1 MDMIED
7 LVALSHDPSPD
18 KRRQLL
24 RGVADMFL
32 DDIETYTDRSLVLLT
47 DVLTD
52 LLKQVDETTRAEI
65 AGRLSDAPNAGE
77 ALHLFLAYDDPDV
90 AGPVLR
96 NSRVL
101 SDEAL
106 VDIAETKGQAHRLA
120 IAMRDHLT
128 ETVTDTL
135 ISKGESPV
143 LKAVT
148 NNYGAAISDNS
159 FMKLAD
165 HARSDDGLLD
175 AMSYR
180 ADMPRQVADN
190 VLSLMPEDA
199 RIRLGALL
207 AADRDAVRPL
217 MEKAADLTKRKKMG
231 RALERLETKGLI
243 RQIRDHEMNFD
254 EVLLWLADRDRI
266 LDLALVLSEFSKVDE
281 ALATGAILKVNAA
294 PVVILLRSLDVGE
307 EAVKSLAN
315 LRCRRLN
322 LPRTM
327 ADHMLDRW
335 AELDEATAQRALRFT
350 LARKSA
356 QLDAA

>member
-1 MDMIED
+1 MRSFTWDLLKWGEEMDMIED

-32 DDIETYTDRSLVLLT
+32 DDIETYTDRSLVLFT

-65 AGRLSDAPNAGE
+65 AERLSDAPNAGE

-135 ISKGESPV
+135 ISKGESPGSEGSDEQLRRGDFGQLLHEAGRPCQV
-143 LKAVT
+143 RRRSAGRDVVPRRH
-148 NNYGAAISDNS
+148 AATGGRQRPQSD
-159 FMKLAD
+159 AG
-165 HARSDDGLLD
+165 R
-175 AMSYR
+175 R
-180 ADMPRQVADN
+180 ADPAW
-190 VLSLMPEDA
+190 
-199 RIRLGALL
+199 
-207 AADRDAVRPL
+207 RPSG
-217 MEKAADLTKRKKMG
+217 G
-231 RALERLETKGLI
+231 R
-243 RQIRDHEMNFD
+243 
-254 EVLLWLADRDRI
+254 
-266 LDLALVLSEFSKVDE
+266 S
-281 ALATGAILKVNAA
+281 
-294 PVVILLRSLDVGE
+294 
-307 EAVKSLAN
+307 
-315 LRCRRLN
+315 RRG
-322 LPRTM
+322 
-327 ADHMLDRW
+327 
-335 AELDEATAQRALRFT
+335 
-350 LARKSA
+350 
-356 QLDAA
+356 